1 MKTIIR
7 NTKLWIMMIAGTLI
21 AACNDPSAHL
31 PEKPEMEVF
40 SSQDLLFA
48 REGGSMSVSFQT
60 NRPWTAQVINSP
72 DWISFSPDKGN
83 AGNHEIVITVSEQP
97 EGANYREAVL
107 VINSSAA
114 GKDIHVMQSGK
125 PIVVTFEAT
134 GVSETTA
141 TLNGSWI
148 YSGKDLSVTEYGFA
162 LKYGNNDFVKT
173 AVETIDENT
182 GAFILDLAE
191 LQPETEYTYH
201 SYVVTS
207 EDEEICGSDI
217 MFKTPAIPVAKTI
230 AEFKAYTRKSV
241 TKGKTSVLNENF
253 IVEGVVLSSYVPA
266 EDRPA
271 KAVFPA
277 AEAYI
282 QITDA
287 NTADSGLTLYF
298 KAATDN
304 TFNAGDKVKIRM
316 KDATLQ
322 HSSAGAVS
330 AYPVVS
336 QIEVTGS
343 GNVLEPITIAHT
355 SLADYE
361 AMPVKIEKSQL
372 IKVHTT
378 DGTELWKDSDLWTL
392 EVENSDVTYQMY
404 IPAASEL
411 ASQNKQTGSG
421 YVSGIVI
428 TDGKEMAVEAYAASL
443 EGERFVSLL
452 EPRFTELNFD
462 LENLIV
468 GVENELELSLR
479 YENGGS
485 KEINGSD
492 IKITS
497 NVEFTA
503 EIEDTYTLKKAGGS
517 IKIMVKLTPADYT
530 PVIFTVS
537 GFLEGEQSGELEV
550 KDPVVVDKGNFEA
563 TWTVVGKNSESAG
576 SSNNPAVS
584 VSSLVLT
591 GEQTNYKDA
600 NAATKFDGNNTT
612 APSTYFETAV
622 TVNSGTLALYGFS
635 YMERGT
641 SGTQVSIQYSIANA
655 NFVEIAN
662 YTMEDG
668 GERSFDFADINA
680 LKSIGAGTNVKFRIV
695 PIGATSKDKYGLTDA
710 APISLW
716 GNVK

>member
-1 MKTIIR
+1 MKTI
-7 NTKLWIMMIAGTLI
+7 TKFLKFWLTMLAGMFIAS
-21 AACNDPSAHL
+21 CNDPSAHL
-31 PEKPEMEVF
+31 PETPEVEVLT
-40 SSQDLLFA
+40 SQSLLFP
-48 REGGSMSVSFQT
+48 REGGSQSVHFET
-60 NRPWTAQVINSP
+60 NRPWTAQVLNTP
-72 DWISFSPDKGN
+72 DWITFTPEKGD
-83 AGNHEIVITVSEQP
+83 AGNHEVVITVSQQP
-97 EGANYREAVL
+97 EGANFREAVL

-125 PIVVTFEAT
+125 PIVSTYDAT

-148 YSGKDLSVTEYGFA
+148 YSGKDISVTEYGFA
-162 LKYGNNDFVKT
+162 LKFGDAAFVKMT
-173 AVETIDENT
+173 VEAKDENT
-182 GAFILDLAE
+182 GAFELSLTD
-191 LQPETEYTYH
+191 LQPETSYTYH

-207 EDEEICGSDI
+207 EEEEICGADI
-217 MFKTPAIPVAKTI
+217 VFQTPAIPVVKTI
-230 AEFKAYTRKSV
+230 AEFKAYTRENV
-241 TKGKTSVLNENF
+241 TKGKTSVLNENY
-253 IVEGVVLSSYVPA
+253 IVEGTVLSSYVPA

-287 NTADSGLTLYF
+287 NTANSGLTLYF
-298 KAATDN
+298 KTAADN
-304 TFNAGDKVKIRM
+304 TFNVGDKVKIRM

-322 HSSAGAVS
+322 HSSEGAVS
-330 AYPVVS
+330 AYPVVG
-336 QIEVTGS
+336 QIEVSGS
-343 GNVLEPITIAHT
+343 GEVLEPITIAHT
-355 SLADYE
+355 AIADYE

-372 IKVHTT
+372 IKIHTT

-392 EVENSDVTYQMY
+392 EVENSDVTYQMF
-404 IPAASEL
+404 ISAASEL
-411 ASQNKQTGSG
+411 ASQTKQTGSG

-428 TDGKEMAVEAYAASL
+428 TDGKEIALEAGTVSL
-443 EGERFVSLL
+443 EGERFISML

-485 KEINGSD
+485 REINGSD

-530 PVIFTVS
+530 PVTFTVS
-537 GFLEGEQSGELEV
+537 GFLDGEQSGELEV

-576 SSNNPAVS
+576 SSNNSAVS
-584 VSSLVLT
+584 VTSLVLT
-591 GEQTNYKDA
+591 GEQTNYKDS
-600 NAATKFDGNNTT
+600 NAATKFNGNNTT
-612 APSTYFETAV
+612 APATYFETTV
-622 TVNSGTLALYGFS
+622 TVNSGTLTLYGFS
-635 YMERGT
+635 YVERGT
-641 SGTQVSIQYSIANA
+641 SGTQVSVQYSIANA
-655 NFVEIAN
+655 NFVEFAS

-668 GERSFDFADINA
+668 GERSFDFSEVNA

-695 PIGATSKDKYGLTDA
+695 PVGATAKDKYGLTDA

>member
-1 MKTIIR
+1 MKTI
-7 NTKLWIMMIAGTLI
+7 TKNLKYWLIMLAGMF
-21 AACNDPSAHL
+21 AASCNDPSAHL
-31 PEKPEMEVF
+31 PETPEVEIF
-40 SSQDLLFA
+40 TSQSLLFP
-48 REGGSMSVSFQT
+48 RKGGSQSVCFET
-60 NRPWTAQVINSP
+60 NRPWTVKAINTP
-72 DWISFSPDKGN
+72 EWVTFTPDKGD
-83 AGNHEIVITVSEQP
+83 AGSHEVVITVVEQP
-97 EGANYREAVL
+97 EGANYREAIL

-125 PIVVTFEAT
+125 PVVATFDAS

-141 TLNGSWI
+141 ILNGSWI
-148 YSGKDLSVTEYGFA
+148 YSGKDITVTEYGFA
-162 LKYGNNDFVKT
+162 LKSGDASFIKKP
-173 AVETIDENT
+173 VEAKDENT
-182 GAFILDLAE
+182 GAFELSLAD
-191 LQPETEYTYH
+191 LQPETSYTYH
-201 SYVVTS
+201 SYAVTS
-207 EDEEICGSDI
+207 EEEEICGEDI
-217 MFKTPAIPVAKTI
+217 VFQTPALPVVKTI
-230 AEFKAYTRKSV
+230 AEFKAYTRENV
-241 TKGKTSVLNENF
+241 TKGKTSVLNENY
-253 IVEGVVLSSYVPA
+253 IVGGTVLSSYVPA

-277 AEAYI
+277 TEAYI

-287 NTADSGLTLYF
+287 NKANSGLTLYF
-298 KAATDN
+298 KSAADN
-304 TFNAGDKVKIRM
+304 TFNTGDKVKIRM
-316 KDATLQ
+316 KDATLR
-322 HSSAGAVS
+322 HSSEGAVS
-330 AYPVVS
+330 AYPVIS

-343 GNVLEPITIAHT
+343 GEALEHITIAHT
-355 SLADYE
+355 SIADYE
-361 AMPVKIEKSQL
+361 AMPVKIENSQL

-378 DGTELWKDSDLWTL
+378 DRTELWKDSDLWTL

-404 IPAASEL
+404 IPAASGL

-428 TDGKEMAVEAYAASL
+428 TDGNEIALEASAVSL
-443 EGERFVSLL
+443 EGERFVSML

-462 LENLIV
+462 LENLII
-468 GVENELELSLR
+468 GIENELELSLR

-485 KEINGSD
+485 REIDGND

-503 EIEDTYTLKKAGGS
+503 EIEDTYTLKKTGGS
-517 IKIMVKLTPADYT
+517 IKIMVKLTPADYS
-530 PVIFTVS
+530 PVTFTVS
-537 GFLEGEQSGELEV
+537 GFLDGEQSGEIEV

-584 VSSLVLT
+584 VTSLILT
-591 GEQTNYKDA
+591 GEQTNYKDS

-612 APSTYFETAV
+612 APTTYFETTV
-622 TVNSGTLALYGFS
+622 TVNSSTLALYGFS

-641 SGTQVSIQYSIANA
+641 SGTQVSVQYSIANA

-662 YTMEDG
+662 YTMEDS
-668 GERSFDFADINA
+668 GERSFDFAEVNA
-680 LKSIGAGTNVKFRIV
+680 LKSIGAGTSVKFRIV
-695 PIGATSKDKYGLTDA
+695 PVGATAKDKYGLTDA